1 MKRIAKSLAVVAVSA
16 GLLAGCGGNSQS
28 AAADKVCSART
39 DLHNSI
45 DSVKTDVSSLNFGK
59 AKDGLADVQKSF
71 NNLVQ
76 SAKQLKGEE
85 AKTLQ
90 PQIDSLKTNIEN
102 LTNVSSLT
110 QLTSRLGTIS
120 SQIQSLYTQIT
131 DTLKCK

>member
-28 AAADKVCSART
+28 AAVEQVCSDRT
-39 DLHNSI
+39 NLHNSI
-45 DSVKTDVSSLNFGK
+45 DSVKTDVSNLNFGK
-59 AKDGLADVQKSF
+59 AKDGLADVKKSF

-90 PQIDSLKTNIEN
+90 PQIDALKTNIEN
-102 LTNVSSLT
+102 LTER
-110 QLTSRLGTIS
+110 QLSHPIDIEPGHDLVPDPIP
-120 SQIQSLYTQIT
+120 LHPNN
-131 DTLKCK
+131 

>member
-28 AAADKVCSART
+28 AAVEQVCSDRT
-39 DLHNSI
+39 NLHNSI
-45 DSVKTDVSSLNFGK
+45 DSVKTDVSNLNFGK
-59 AKDGLADVQKSF
+59 AKDGLADVKKSF

-90 PQIDSLKTNIEN
+90 PQIDALKTNIEN
-102 LTNVSSLT
+102 LTEVSSLT
-110 QLTSRLGTIS
+110 QLTSSLGTIS

>member
-110 QLTSRLGTIS
+110 QLTSSLGTIS